1 MWYNAFDNTKFIE
14 QGYRSPSWWDIRNWP
29 ISRTGYHFECN
40 FFFKR
45 FPNLETRAAHT
56 HPNHSQIPPRGGL
69 HPMCPLIKTL
79 RWDDLRQGGNVSKI
93 IFLRV
98 LSGHLS
104 ISRFD
109 RLSRFLNHNYEIDFS
124 GNSWSIY
131 IYYSRPA
138 TCDPQS
144 VTCDLRPADNR
155 PAGSVECRIIS
166 VNSCSEKIINC
177 KLKLHS

>member
-1 MWYNAFDNTKFIE
+1 M
-14 QGYRSPSWWDIRNWP
+14 RWP
-29 ISRTGYHFECN
+29 ETGGD
-40 FFFKR
+40 
-45 FPNLETRAAHT
+45 A
-56 HPNHSQIPPRGGL
+56 
-69 HPMCPLIKTL
+69 
-79 RWDDLRQGGNVSKI
+79 SKI

-155 PAGSVECRIIS
+155 PAGNKRRETLWSVTICLFRYDIYSYKALLNILTS
-166 VNSCSEKIINC
+166 DKFDSFSNNFYQ
-177 KLKLHS
+177 LHNFHNLLMSSLGKNDVTYKSIERVVVG